1 MQSVS
6 ALYHRSSDPLALL
19 EFVEAQAAFIAE
31 PASIDFNV
39 EVNRSWLC
47 DEGRLSFHKLKE
59 GERVRR
65 PMIKGRDGLHAPAT
79 WEDAVKSIDS
89 RLKEIRAT
97 NSGASILG
105 FASPSATNEALFLF
119 KRYLGGLGAT
129 QFEFRLDSE
138 DKKLAD
144 EEDQILRHFDKH
156 PNSMGAIKL
165 GLMNEQLA
173 SVDCAINAARAGRVK
188 AGVVI
193 YFKPLVERPGDEEIE
208 GRVLDLLDELEYS
221 VLLTSHKA
229 DWQESASVVL
239 PVAAWSEEEGTY
251 TNFEGR
257 VQLSGKAIEAGGDAL
272 PVWEAFAMLLHASG
286 EASPWMSAEDV
297 FATMVESERPFNGI
311 TLDQTRLPGVVVG

>member
-1 MQSVS
+1 M
-6 ALYHRSSDPLALL
+6 LPRR
-19 EFVEAQAAFIAE
+19 
-31 PASIDFNV
+31 NV

-47 DEGRLSFHKLKE
+47 DEGRLSFHKLSD
-59 GERVRR
+59 GERITR
-65 PMIKGRDGLHAPAT
+65 PLMKGRDGVQAPVS
-79 WEDAVKSIDS
+79 WEDAVRSIDS
-89 RLKEIRAT
+89 RLKGLREVNGA
-97 NSGASILG
+97 ASILG

-119 KRYLGGLGAT
+119 KKYLEGLGT
-129 QFEFRLDSE
+129 QQFDFRLDCE

-165 GLMNEQLA
+165 GLMGDRVAGIEG
-173 SVDCAINAARAGRVK
+173 AISAARAGRLK

-193 YFKPLVERPGDEEIE
+193 YFKPLVERPGDSEAE

-257 VQLSGKAIEAGGDAL
+257 VQLADKAIDAGGDAL
-272 PVWEAFAMLLHASG
+272 PVWEVFAMLVHASG
-286 EASPWMSAEDV
+286 AESPWMSAGDV
-297 FATMVESERPFNGI
+297 FATLTESVPAFNGLS
-311 TLDQTRLPGVVVG
+311 LDQTRLPGVVLPV